1 MTGLSHSNPV
11 IYLRMTFIKQMSNQG
26 TLLLP
31 PLQSFCIVL
40 RKKSKL
46 LSSAHEALHSLPP
59 TTIPIPA
66 HVFHRLAFR
75 HPAPCHSNVLPVSKT
90 QLKIPFLS
98 PATPTPISVSLIY
111 LSYILILPILLI
123 HSFNKRLSAYVCQ
136 VLYRH
141 NVMMIYVSLF
151 PT

>member
-11 IYLRMTFIKQMSNQG
+11 IYLRMTFLKQMSNQG
-26 TLLLP
+26 TLLFP
-31 PLQSFCIVL
+31 PLQSFCMVL

-66 HVFHRLAFR
+66 HVFHHLAFR
-75 HPAPCHSNVLPVSKT
+75 HPCHSNVLPVSKM

-98 PATPTPISVSLIY
+98 PATPTPISVSLNLSVLHPYFTY
-111 LSYILILPILLI
+111 LT
-123 HSFNKRLSAYVCQ
+123 HSFIQQTSECLRVPGIIS
-136 VLYRH
+136 
-141 NVMMIYVSLF
+141 S
-151 PT
+151 